1 MIVQPSWA
9 KDAVPTPRGWASPKG
24 ELLKSGKISQ
34 SEIDEWNAKTKGVAA
49 APAPAPKP
57 EVLKEA
63 PVNDKDLTSYSKS
76 ELLAL
81 GSQYGLDLDR
91 SMSKSKLA
99 EELEDHL
106 LAE

>member
-1 MIVQPSWA
+1 MAALWNRP
-9 KDAVPTPRGWASPKG
+9 
-24 ELLKSGKISQ
+24 LLNGDVSSAPI
-34 SEIDEWNAKTKGVAA
+34 